1 MNESRSSGGRLPRG
15 AALGRPVR
23 DVMRLDP
30 KTLAADVTVG
40 EVRAFF
46 AGSARMALLVDG
58 ATFVA
63 ALTRGDIPDAAG
75 DEAAAVEFGRS
86 DVEWVGPDVLT
97 DEIVA
102 ALEAATER
110 RIVVLGADR
119 TLAGLLCLN
128 RSGTEFCR

>member
-1 MNESRSSGGRLPRG
+1 VDSSAGKRLPRD

-30 KTLAADVTVG
+30 KTLAADATVA
-40 EVRAFF
+40 EARAFF
-46 AGSARMALLVDG
+46 GGSSARLALLVDG
-58 ATFVA
+58 RAFVA
-63 ALTRGDIPDAAG
+63 ALTRGDIPDG
-75 DEAAAVEFGRS
+75 VEDEAAAAEFGQT

-97 DEIVA
+97 DEIVD
-102 ALEAATER
+102 ALEAAPER
-110 RIVVLGADR
+110 RIVVLDGNR